1 MEIVKLNVGGHL
13 FATLKSTLL
22 KHENSYFAD
31 ILNNKNKSDV
41 IYDENKAIFI
51 DRNPKYFEF
60 IIEYLRTGFMEA
72 FIKDNHSL
80 KRLTEEAIYYKLD
93 RLAQEIYLTYLPT
106 TILTEDAAPI
116 SLLFNLS
123 DFFIKKW
130 HLVYRGSRDGFEPS
144 AFHEKCDTLKNS
156 LIIVQTTKNFV
167 FGGYTNASW
176 GLNHNSHGSPQISCS
191 PTTTESRV
199 RRISLSANTSE
210 FKRDPD
216 AFIFSIVNSLKKQ
229 FLMKCTHADKAIY
242 ADQRCGPVFG
252 NNDINLLDNSSY
264 LAYEGPSK
272 AISKIRNYTNLGENY
287 QFPSECDDHH
297 FMAGSKNFDLAELE
311 VFTSSIV

>member
-1 MEIVKLNVGGHL
+1 MEIVKLNVGGKQ

-22 KHENSYFAD
+22 KHENSYFAYV
-31 ILNNKNKSDV
+31 LNSKDKSDV

-72 FIKDNHSL
+72 LPKDYYSL
-80 KRLTEEAIYYKLD
+80 KRLTDEALYYKLGK
-93 RLAQEIYLTYLPT
+93 LSQEIYLTYLPT
-106 TILTEDAAPI
+106 TILTEDTAPI

-130 HLVYRGSRDGFEPS
+130 YLVYRGSRDGFEPS
-144 AFHEKCDTLKNS
+144 SFHEKCDTLKNS
-156 LIIVQTTKNFV
+156 LIIAKSTKNFV

-176 GLNHNSHGSPQISCS
+176 SSNPLNGPSVMQAEN
-191 PTTTESRV
+191 RV
-199 RRISLSANTSE
+199 RRQSLTNSGSE
-210 FKRDPD
+210 FKKDPD
-216 AFIFSIVNSLKKQ
+216 AFIFSLVNTYKKP
-229 FLMKCTHADKAIY
+229 FLMKCINVDKAIY

-264 LAYEGPSK
+264 LAYEGSSK
-272 AISKIRNYTNLGENY
+272 VDRLLTKIKNYSNVGQNY
-287 QFPSECDDHH
+287 QLPDECDDAH
-297 FMAGSKNFDLAELE
+297 FLANSKNFELAELE
-311 VFTSSIV
+311 VFTASIL